1 MTYHI
6 PVLPWDRLVGPL
18 VIAEDA
24 VAKLDERLRQSPIR
38 DGFVARSHFDD
49 ACASIWL
56 TGEFVHVE
64 DLVLHDA
71 GRDIR
76 APTHD
81 LTRAHAVLCARRL
94 IANAGQNWALTPDG
108 FSVLRGRPGRGFDTA
123 DVRLA
128 QNLDDDAMLEEPD
141 PEFAAIDA
149 VLARSSD
156 ALATAPERDPLIF
169 DPDWDE
175 DARLADWQQALADTN
190 KHPPL
195 LAAAL
200 AWDAWETLAPLQHRY
215 WLGSLLVAA
224 HLRACAKTR
233 AHLACL
239 NIGLRTIARE
249 RRRAFD
255 PTTRLIGFLDAATAA
270 ATAGLKEHDRL
281 MLARAQLMHRLGDRR
296 KTSHLPALIDLVLA
310 RPLVSTTII
319 ADELAISTRAAQNL
333 ITELGLRELTGR
345 GRYRA
350 WGV

>member
-1 MTYHI
+1 MTYQI
-6 PVLPWDRLVGPL
+6 PDPMPWDRLVGPL
-18 VIAEDA
+18 AIAEDA

-56 TGEFVHVE
+56 AGEFVHIE

-71 GRDIR
+71 ARNIR

-94 IANAGQNWALTPDG
+94 IANADQHWAFTPDG
-108 FSVLRGRPGRGFDTA
+108 LAILRGRPGRGLGTP
-123 DVRLA
+123 A
-128 QNLDDDAMLEEPD
+128 QNPDATLETEE

-149 VLARSSD
+149 VLARSNQ
-156 ALATAPERDPLIF
+156 ALAAAAERDPLIF

-175 DARLADWQQALADTN
+175 DARLADWQQVLADTS

-200 AWDAWETLAPLQHRY
+200 AWDAWETLAPLQHRP
-215 WLGSLLVAA
+215 WLGPLLVAA
-224 HLRACAKTR
+224 LLRARAKTR

-249 RRRAFD
+249 RRRALD

-310 RPLVSTTII
+310 RPLVSTTLI
-319 ADELAISTRAAQNL
+319 ADELAISARAAQNL
-333 ITELGLRELTGR
+333 VTELGLRELTGR

-350 WGV
+350 WGI

>member
-1 MTYHI
+1 MTYQ
-6 PVLPWDRLVGPL
+6 LPDPMAWDRLVGPL

-24 VAKLDERLRQSPIR
+24 VAKLDERLRTSPIR

-49 ACASIWL
+49 ACASLWL
-56 TGEFVHVE
+56 TGDFVDRE

-71 GRDIR
+71 ARNVR

-94 IANAGQNWALTPDG
+94 IANADQHWAFTPG
-108 FSVLRGRPGRGFDTA
+108 GLAILRGRPGRGLDSH
-123 DVRLA
+123 A
-128 QNLDDDAMLEEPD
+128 QNLDATLEHEE

-149 VLARSSD
+149 VLARSNQ
-156 ALATAPERDPLIF
+156 ALAAAAERDPLIF

-175 DARLADWQQALADTN
+175 DARLADWQQAFADTS

-200 AWDAWETLAPLQHRY
+200 VWDAWETLAPLQHRP
-215 WLGSLLVAA
+215 WLGPLLVAA
-224 HLRACAKTR
+224 LLRARAKTR
-233 AHLACL
+233 AHVACL

-249 RRRAFD
+249 RRRTFD
-255 PTTRLIGFLDAATAA
+255 PTTRLIGFLDAATAT

-281 MLARAQLMHRLGDRR
+281 MLARAQLLHRLGDRR

-310 RPLVSTTII
+310 RPLVSTNLV
-319 ADELAISTRAAQNL
+319 ADELEISARAAQNL
-333 ITELGLRELTGR
+333 VTELGLRELTGR

-350 WGV
+350 WGI